1 VFTIVLLALALHGTQ
16 YHARTAYTMQRTA
29 LQGLLAHALAVL
41 YLEAAPLAAPAC
53 S

>member
-1 VFTIVLLALALHGTQ
+1 MFTIVLLAQALHGTQ

-29 LQGLLAHALAVL
+29 LHGLLAHALVVL
-41 YLEAAPLAAPAC
+41 YIEAAPWAAPAC